1 MERLQING
9 AEYTISFPVRNHNNH
24 LVYYL
29 IFATSGPNS
38 YDCFKKLKEALNRAS
53 VETEGLRFSGYKVR
67 LVYYQKQ
74 IMLSVVIYQLSQLL
88 TL

>member
-1 MERLQING
+1 MEQLEANG
-9 AEYTISFPVRNHNNH
+9 AEYTISFPVINSSNK

-29 IFATSGPNS
+29 IFASSGPHS

-67 LVYYQKQ
+67 LVYFQRG
-74 IMLSVVIYQLSQLL
+74 INILINCNHCIL
-88 TL
+88 